1 MNAIAIVY
9 TSNTGFTTRY
19 AAILSETL
27 GIPAHPLTEAFKSL
41 PAGTPVIHMGWLMAG
56 RTSDLDRFWEK
67 YTIRGVAIVG
77 MSPSGNGGL
86 WEVAC
91 KNHGCSDGGAP
102 VFYLRGGY
110 APEKLTGLH
119 KLLMKPMTKS
129 LVKEIQEKAHKATES
144 ELEMMNMLL
153 HGGDCFDEAQLEP
166 IVRWFE
172 SGLHDGK
179 VRILPTATL

>member
-1 MNAIAIVY
+1 MKAIVY
-9 TSNTGFTTRY
+9 KSQTGFTERY
-19 AAILSETL
+19 AKALAEKV
-27 GIPAHPLTEAFKSL
+27 GVPAYSVKEAGKHLRKGDDIFY
-41 PAGTPVIHMGWLMAG
+41 MGWLMAG
-56 RTSDLDRFWEK
+56 RTSGLDRFWEK

-179 VRILPTATL
+179 VRILPNATL